1 MAEFDKRQIR
11 STVKSAVLDI
21 PAERKRRA
29 SERIASA
36 VGKRV
41 SLSGARVVALFSPL
55 PDEPMISPL
64 IARLSKICS
73 VVLPRVE
80 GEVMNF
86 YPYACDGMERGSFG
100 IMEPQGGM
108 AVKPRDI
115 DLIVVPGVAFT
126 KDGIRM
132 GRGKGYYDK
141 YMSQEG
147 FRAHKIGVCYA
158 EQVLGVLPAEPHDVM
173 VDSLIYE

>member
-1 MAEFDKRQIR
+1 MAELDKREIR
-11 STVKSAVLDI
+11 RTVKAAVLAI

-36 VGKRV
+36 VSRNV

-64 IARLSKICS
+64 VELLSERCS

-80 GEVMNF
+80 GDVMNF
-86 YPYACDGMERGSFG
+86 YPYACGGMERGSFG

-108 AVKPRDI
+108 AVEPRAI

-126 KDGIRM
+126 KNGVRM

-158 EQVLGVLPAEPHDVM
+158 EQVLDELPAEPHDIM
-173 VDSLIYE
+173 MDSLIYE